1 MGRHQSPFFF
11 AGTLR
16 LGELEPPIGAS
27 GRVVGCWIGQLEQIG
42 VQGGSGMQKS
52 AVIET
57 TVQGMGY
64 AFVEAVWASAG
75 LLRVTIDRVDGDAIT
90 VDDCERVTRQLQY
103 ALEVEGLDYK
113 RLEVSSPG
121 VDRLL
126 RLPDDWV
133 RFAGLE
139 VEVTLRTPFQG
150 RKKYRGV
157 LQGPPGDAAQA
168 EPQTYVIVWDDA
180 LLAAAAKPGGKKSGG
195 ARSASSKSAKS
206 VAKPAVSADTAGDV
220 HELRFSMAEVREVRL
235 VPVLDFRG
243 RKS

>member
-1 MGRHQSPFFF
+1 
-11 AGTLR
+11 
-16 LGELEPPIGAS
+16 
-27 GRVVGCWIGQLEQIG
+27 
-42 VQGGSGMQKS
+42 MQKS

-75 LLRVTIDRVDGDAIT
+75 LLRVTIDRADGSAIT

-103 ALEVEGLDYK
+103 ALEVEGLDYR

-126 RLPDDWV
+126 RLPHDWA
-133 RFAGLE
+133 RFAGAE
-139 VEVTLRTPFQG
+139 VDVTLRAPFQG

-157 LQGPPGDAAQA
+157 LQGPEGDTAQAQAA

-180 LLAAAAKPGGKKSGG
+180 LLAAAAEPGAKKSGG
-195 ARSASSKSAKS
+195 ARSVSRKAA
-206 VAKPAVSADTAGDV
+206 VACRSQ
-220 HELRFSMAEVREVRL
+220 R
-235 VPVLDFRG
+235 
-243 RKS
+243 